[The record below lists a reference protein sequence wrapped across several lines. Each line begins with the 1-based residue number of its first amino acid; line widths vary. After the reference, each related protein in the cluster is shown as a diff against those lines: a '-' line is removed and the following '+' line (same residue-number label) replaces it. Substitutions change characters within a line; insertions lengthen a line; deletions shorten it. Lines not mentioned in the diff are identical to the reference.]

1 MLQSTRLIA
10 AALRKMIGKSFYS
23 ILEIEAD
30 STESEIKKS
39 YRSLALRWHPD
50 KNPNNVDAAN
60 EKFKI
65 ISAAYEALIDQEH
78 KSEHDFLLRK
88 DRRVIFVRMMN
99 KIQMRCDMQKNTTLD
114 RVFERVT
121 EKWELK
127 KRFVA
132 FFDGRELTGW
142 TSPERL
148 GMMDYAKID
157 LFFCPFDRTPFIVAA
172 SNNYYEICNS
182 MLKNS
187 LVQIDFQ
194 CKDGN
199 TALILAATE
208 GHFPLCKLLI
218 GFKAMIDIKNSDGKT
233 ALMLAAGNGH
243 MSVCTLLLTKGAAI
257 DIISNAGTALI
268 HAVVAGYFETC
279 KLLIEKGALIEIA
292 LLSAAAHEEWKI
304 CTYLMLMLIL

>member
-1 MLQSTRLIA
+1 
-10 AALRKMIGKSFYS
+10 MIGKSYYS

-39 YRSLALRWHPD
+39 YKSLALKWHPD
-50 KNPNNVDAAN
+50 KNRNNVDAAN
-60 EKFKI
+60 EKFKMI
-65 ISAAYEALIDQEH
+65 AAAYEALIDQEH
-78 KSEHDFLLRK
+78 KSEHDFLLK
-88 DRRVIFVRMMN
+88 KERRVIFVRMIN
-99 KIQMRCDMQKNTTLD
+99 KIQMRCAMQKNTALE
-114 RVFERVT
+114 RVFESVT
-121 EKWELK
+121 EKWALK

-132 FFDGRELTGW
+132 FFDGRVLTGGQ
-142 TSPERL
+142 TPEIL
-148 GMMDYAKID
+148 GMMDYAHID

-182 MLKNS
+182 MLKNDPF
-187 LVQIDFQ
+187 VQVDFQ

-218 GFKAMIDIKNSDGKT
+218 GFKAKTDIKNNDGKT

-257 DIISNAGTALI
+257 DIISNDGTALI

-279 KLLIEKGALIEIA
+279 KLLIEKVLR
-292 LLSAAAHEEWKI
+292 
-304 CTYLMLMLIL
+304 